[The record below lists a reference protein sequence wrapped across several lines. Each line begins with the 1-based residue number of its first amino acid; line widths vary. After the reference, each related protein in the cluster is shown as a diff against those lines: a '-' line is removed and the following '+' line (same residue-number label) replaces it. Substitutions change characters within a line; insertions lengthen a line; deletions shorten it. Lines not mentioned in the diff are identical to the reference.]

1 VAAYWEEFRER
12 QEWDLQGWV
21 VLEEAEPTR

>member
-1 VAAYWEEFRER
+1 VGWEEFRER

-21 VLEEAEPTR
+21 ALEEAEPTR